1 MFLSG
6 CVLVAEWLQRMPHG
20 RTVATVAD
28 DLCCMSYSS
37 LYPVSCLPIHCVYPI
52 KAKKNPKTNV
62 SFKLETSKSEQQVY
76 ESEQLVQEDALFFNT
91 R

>member
-1 MFLSG
+1 MVTAHATWSYSRNCRRRPLLHVILLSLPCFLS
-6 CVLVAEWLQRMPHG
+6 AYS
-20 RTVATVAD
+20 
-28 DLCCMSYSS
+28 LCLSN
-37 LYPVSCLPIHCVYPI
+37 
-52 KAKKNPKTNV
+52 KGKKNPKTNV